1 MMSNLH
7 SHQSDLSG
15 RVSIWIFVCALSVV
29 ASSQA
34 QTTYLWND
42 TSSNWTS
49 TSSWTPAGPS
59 NWIDPQRL
67 ADTIVSFGSQASI
80 ANQPNLGGNDVF
92 VNGVSM
98 NSSQSA
104 WNIAGTGV
112 LNVSSGGITV
122 TGTGNNTSSISAPV
136 QITTNATWSIGT
148 SSRLQLTNTLS
159 GTGSMTKSGEGTLLL
174 SGASTNTGDITVT
187 EGILI
192 VSGDRSAATGSII
205 ANGGVIQFGED
216 ARIGGDVTFQ
226 ARQGGTAAAQT
237 NAPSIFGDSPE
248 EVEVM
253 GDMYVDDEAILDFKI
268 FGSLPDIGYDRFN
281 IGGDVNLLEGELKIR
296 AANLVTHVG
305 DIYFIINNE
314 GSNPISGAFINAP
327 EGSFIFSNGYAFRIT
342 YFADTETNSA
352 TGGNDIALI
361 SVPEIPGILLLMHF
375 GVIIGTAHLMN
386 RRAPTAQVIR
396 S

>member
-1 MMSNLH
+1 MKNLH
-7 SHQSDLSG
+7 RQRACLYRRISL
-15 RVSIWIFVCALSVV
+15 WIVIGMVLSVT
-29 ASSQA
+29 SSQA

-42 TSSNWTS
+42 TSGNWTS

-59 NWIDPQRL
+59 NWVDPQRL

-80 ANQPNLGGNDVF
+80 ANQPSLGGNDVF

-98 NSSQSA
+98 NSSQAA

-122 TGTGNNTSSISAPV
+122 TGTANNTSSISAPV
-136 QITTNATWSIGT
+136 QITTNETWSI
-148 SSRLQLTNTLS
+148 SANSRLQLTNTLS
-159 GTGSMTKSGEGTLLL
+159 GTGSMTKSGEGTLVL
-174 SGASTNTGDITVT
+174 SGSSTNTGDITVT

-192 VSGDRSAATGSII
+192 ISGDRSAATGSII
-205 ANGGVIQFGED
+205 ANGGVIQFGDD
-216 ARIGGDVTFQ
+216 ARMGGDVTFQ
-226 ARQGGTAAAQT
+226 ARQSGTAAAQT
-237 NAPSIFGDSPE
+237 NSPSIFGDSPE

-253 GDMYVDDEAILDFKI
+253 GDMNVDDEAILDFKI
-268 FGSLPDIGYDRFN
+268 FGSLPDIGYDQFT
-281 IGGDVNLLEGELKIR
+281 IGGDVNLLEGELKIL

-314 GSNPISGAFINAP
+314 GSNPINGAFTNAP

-342 YFADTETNSA
+342 YFADTEANSS

-361 SVPEIPGILLLMHF
+361 SVPEIPGVLLLMLV
-375 GVIIGTAHLMN
+375 GIIVGIARLMN
-386 RRAPTAQVIR
+386 GRAPTANAIR
-396 S
+396 C